1 MSDLDF
7 CKVRLEDLI
16 DQTASSEKLLVKVRE
31 FVAHRMPEDAVDRAD
46 LKMWAETELTKLE
59 ERPSSGAA
67 AKIGRATLAKI
78 GRRKL
83 MLQTVILDLDVAG
96 SSSGDLRS

>member
-7 CKVRLEDLI
+7 CKVRLEELV
-16 DQTASSEKLLVKVRE
+16 DQTASPEKLLIKVQE
-31 FVAHRMPEDAVDRAD
+31 FVAHRMPEEAVDRAD

-59 ERPSSGAA
+59 ERTSGGDSAQ
-67 AKIGRATLAKI
+67 IGRATLAKI

-83 MLQTVILDLDVAG
+83 MLQTVIIDLNAAG

>member
-1 MSDLDF
+1 MNDLDF
-7 CKVRLEDLI
+7 CKIRLEELI

-59 ERPSSGAA
+59 ERTSGGGAA
-67 AKIGRATLAKI
+67 QIGRATLAKI

-96 SSSGDLRS
+96 